1 MELYAIILA
10 GGIGERFWPVSR
22 RTFPKQF
29 VPLFG
34 KDSLIEQ
41 TRKRIS
47 RLCPL
52 NRQRYIIPYEMA
64 NLLKMQTGVKHQ
76 NIIYEPFGKNTAPA
90 IGLAATYLANCAPDA
105 TMIVLPA
112 DHYIKPVNTF
122 ISNIKV
128 ACKIAQQGY
137 LVTFGIPPNRP
148 ETGYGYIHIGDVI
161 ERFGKITIHRALE
174 FKEKPSLDI
183 ALAYLQAKKFLW
195 NSGMFI
201 FRVAAILE
209 AFRTFLPDF
218 YAELIN
224 FQQYIGT
231 KKEKSIL
238 TLMYEKA
245 PTTSIDYAVMEKAK
259 NIAVVKANFLWDD
272 VGSWLALER
281 HFVAQRYA
289 NVVLGEHYSVD
300 TKNSIIYSDSG
311 VVATLGVENIVIVKS
326 KDAVLVADKKR
337 VGDLK
342 ALLRT
347 IATSKSGKRFL

>member
-22 RTFPKQF
+22 RSFPKQF

-34 KDSLIEQ
+34 RDSLIEQ

-52 NRQRYIIPYEMA
+52 TQQRYIIPYEMTE
-64 NLLKMQTGVKHQ
+64 LLQMQTGIKRA
-76 NIIYEPFGKNTAPA
+76 NIIYEPYGKNTAPA
-90 IGLAATYLANCAPDA
+90 IGLAAIYIANSAPDA
-105 TMIVLPA
+105 TLIVLPA
-112 DHYIKPVNTF
+112 DHYIEPVNNF
-122 ISNIKV
+122 IANIKV
-128 ACKIAQQGY
+128 ACKVAQHGY
-137 LVTFGIPPNRP
+137 LVTFGIPPTRP
-148 ETGYGYIHIGDVI
+148 ETGYGYIQIGDVI
-161 ERFGKITIHRALE
+161 ERYGKITVHRAIE
-174 FKEKPSLDI
+174 FKEKPTLDI
-183 ALAYLQAKKFLW
+183 ALAYLQAKRFLW
-195 NSGMFI
+195 NSGMFV
-201 FRVAAILE
+201 FRVSTILE
-209 AFRTFLPDF
+209 AFRNFLPDF

-224 FQQYIGT
+224 FQNYIGT
-231 KKEKSIL
+231 RQER
-238 TLMYEKA
+238 LMLERMYKQA

-281 HFVAQRYA
+281 HFPAQRYG
-289 NVVLGEHYSVD
+289 NVIIGEHYGVD
-300 TKNSIIYSDSG
+300 TKESIVFSDSG
-311 VVATLGVENIVIVKS
+311 VIATLGVENLVIVKA

-347 IATSKSGKRFL
+347 IATTKSGKKFL

>member
-1 MELYAIILA
+1 MELYATILA

-22 RTFPKQF
+22 RAFPKQF
-29 VPLFG
+29 VPLFD

-52 NRQRYIIPYEMA
+52 SYQRYIIPYEMA
-64 NLLKMQTGVKHQ
+64 NLLKSATGVKPQ

-90 IGLAATYLANCAPDA
+90 IGLAAVYISKIAPDA

-112 DHYIKPVNTF
+112 DHYIEPVSNF
-122 ISNIKV
+122 IVNVK
-128 ACKIAQQGY
+128 AAYKTAQQGY

-148 ETGYGYIHIGDVI
+148 ETGYGYIHIGEVI
-161 ERFGKITIHRALE
+161 ERYGKITVHRAIE

-195 NSGMFI
+195 NSGMFV
-201 FRVAAILE
+201 FRVATILE

-218 YAELIN
+218 YAGLLN
-224 FQQYIGT
+224 FQNAIGT
-231 KKEKSIL
+231 KQEK
-238 TLMYEKA
+238 LMLMRLYQKA
-245 PTTSIDYAVMEKAK
+245 PTTSIDYAVMERAK
-259 NIAVVKANFLWDD
+259 NLAVVKANFLWDD

-281 HFVAQRYA
+281 HFPAQRLG
-289 NVVLGEHYSVD
+289 NVVLGEHYGVD
-300 TKNSIIYSDSG
+300 TKESIIYSDHG
-311 VVATLGVENIVIVKS
+311 IIATLGVENLVIVKA

-347 IATSKSGKRFL
+347 IAISKSGKKFL